1 LRPESDF
8 FGTDFNRKSGPN
20 SMFNHHAALALV
32 QLTISAILVTHGE
45 TAEALC
51 VLIAAA
57 IYAVMPPDQ

>member
-1 LRPESDF
+1 
-8 FGTDFNRKSGPN
+8 
-20 SMFNHHAALALV
+20 MFNHHAALALV
-32 QLTISAILVTHGE
+32 QLTISIILMTHGE